1 MKAGQ
6 RIGAGALFLGCLLP
20 GAWGQGLAPRGIT
33 EPYRDATLSATVA
46 GTLAVIYKK
55 EGERVRAG
63 EVILEL
69 EKDLESLEVER
80 RRLVAESKVELEA
93 ARRRA
98 EQLQQELAAMR
109 GLYDSTRSVS
119 REQLQQKELETRLAE
134 GELERLSVA
143 EAREA
148 IELRIAEAQL
158 RQRSIR
164 APFDGLIAEIVP
176 EIGEACY
183 PQQPLV
189 RVVDTSRCRLIV
201 HLEAAAASELEAGK
215 PAQLKFEGLRPP
227 NLIRGVV
234 EYVSPV
240 ADPASGLL
248 EVKVL
253 FDNPEGRIRP
263 GLSGTLLLKQ

>member
-1 MKAGQ
+1 MKVGQ
-6 RIGAGALFLGCLLP
+6 RIGAAAFFLGCLLS

-46 GTLAVIYKK
+46 GTLAVICKK

-80 RRLVAESKVELEA
+80 RRLVADSKVELEA
-93 ARRRA
+93 ARRRV
-98 EQLQQELAAMR
+98 EQLGQELAAMR

-119 REQLQQKELETRLAE
+119 REELQQKELETRLAE
-134 GELERLSVA
+134 SELERLSIA

-189 RVVDTSRCRLIV
+189 RVVDISRGRLIV
-201 HLEAAAASELEAGK
+201 HLETASTELEVEK
-215 PAQLKFEGLRPP
+215 PVQLRFESLKPP
-227 NLIRGVV
+227 NLLRGVV

-240 ADPASGLL
+240 VDPASGLL
-248 EVKVL
+248 EAKVL
-253 FDNPEGRIRP
+253 FDNPGGRIRP

>member
-1 MKAGQ
+1 MKIVQ
-6 RIGAGALFLGCLLP
+6 RIAAVALFLGFLLP
-20 GAWGQGLAPRGIT
+20 EAWGQGLAPRGIT

-46 GTLAVIYKK
+46 GTLAAICKK
-55 EGERVRAG
+55 EGERVSAG

-69 EKDLESLEVER
+69 AKDLESLEVER

-98 EQLQQELAAMR
+98 EQLRQELAATR
-109 GLYDSTRSVS
+109 SLYDSTRSVS
-119 REQLQQKELETRLAE
+119 REELQQKELETQLAE
-134 GELERLSVA
+134 SELERQSIA
-143 EAREA
+143 EARES

-158 RQRSIR
+158 QQRSISS
-164 APFDGLIAEIVP
+164 PFNGLIAEIVP

-189 RVVDTSRCRLIV
+189 RVVDVSRCRLIV
-201 HLEAAAASELEAGK
+201 HLEAAAASDLEAGK
-215 PAQLKFEGLRPP
+215 PAQLRFEGLRPP
-227 NLIRGVV
+227 NLVRGVV

-240 ADPASGLL
+240 VDPASGLV

-253 FDNPEGRIRP
+253 FDNPGGRIRP